1 MLFKFFAVNIFHV
14 GEKMKRKVPAVITIL
29 MLVSLSACGPAPEPT
44 RSADEIAAT
53 ALADAFTQVALTQA
67 ALPSATAL
75 PTDTPLPSSTPAPT
89 STSFPTLAPST
100 ATPQADPCQGVPPL
114 EPKGDT
120 AQLRFVNKSKGQVNL
135 SFGMNPAN
143 SLGECGIYSIS
154 MGIYDS
160 PTVTVLAG
168 CYWGYAWVE
177 GNEPSTARTNGAIC
191 LSAGQSLSVSIGTE
205 VIGVD

>member
-1 MLFKFFAVNIFHV
+1 
-14 GEKMKRKVPAVITIL
+14 MKRKFLSVLTLLAL
-29 MLVSLSACGPAPEPT
+29 ASLSACGPAPEPT
-44 RSADEIAAT
+44 LSADEIAAT
-53 ALADAFTQVALTQA
+53 ALANAFTQVVLTQA
-67 ALPSATAL
+67 ALPTATVL
-75 PTDTPLPSSTPAPT
+75 PTDTPLPTATLAPTLPPLPSPIPASSTPA
-89 STSFPTLAPST
+89 
-100 ATPQADPCQGVPPL
+100 ADPCQGVPPL
-114 EPKGDT
+114 VPKGDT
-120 AQLRFVNKSKGQVNL
+120 AQVKFVNKSKGQVNL

-177 GNEPSTARTNGAIC
+177 GNEPSTAQTTGAIC
-191 LSAGQSLSVSIGTE
+191 LSAGQSISVSIGAE